1 MRRGIK
7 TLVLGFILALC
18 AFSINTPVALAETVT
33 DPNVSVE
40 STEPVQPEAP
50 VTPEVTETTE
60 TDQVTEVNEPSI
72 VDSTETDPNLNPEDP
87 EVTEDPETEL
97 PPVTDENGEE
107 VEPGTLPDSP
117 FYWLTTLIE
126 KLQVIFTVDP
136 VAKTE
141 LLEDQALERMA
152 EAQALIEEGN
162 TEDAEVALQAYSA
175 KVTEAQAFVATLTET
190 DSETREKLETA
201 LSNSHAKNIQTLGG
215 LLDKL
220 PPQAAEKVALNV
232 VRSMEKSIAKME
244 KKEQL
249 KVAKEL
255 RKATKGLED
264 SEIAEEDQE
273 ALENLEEIIEL
284 DNENLEDNVAADS
297 GAQLSSMALTTGVSE
312 IGTLQVNSS
321 KVSEES
327 RQALVPKEK
336 GKEAASEVKV
346 KKEETTQQLELKEQE
361 NKKQQELKEQ
371 EKKQPDQ
378 QEEIKPEQDKVEKNQ
393 STDNPAEKQQVE
405 KQKVEKQDKSENGKS
420 KNKE

>member
-7 TLVLGFILALC
+7 TLALGFILALC
-18 AFSINTPVALAETVT
+18 AFSINTPAVFAETVM
-33 DPNVSVE
+33 DPNVPVE

-50 VTPEVTETTE
+50 ITPEVTETIE
-60 TDQVTEVNEPSI
+60 SELVTG
-72 VDSTETDPNLNPEDP
+72 
-87 EVTEDPETEL
+87 DPETEL

-126 KLQVIFTVDP
+126 KLQVMFTVDP

-175 KVTEAQAFVATLTET
+175 KVTEAQAFVAALTDT

-201 LSNSHAKNIQTLGG
+201 LSNSHANNIQTLGG

-264 SEIAEEDQE
+264 DEVTEEAQE

-284 DNENLEDNVAADS
+284 ENEDLEDSVVADS
-297 GAQLSSMALTTGVSE
+297 EAQLSSMALTADVSE
-312 IGTLQVNSS
+312 ISTLQASS
-321 KVSEES
+321 TQVIKES
-327 RQALVPKEK
+327 SQALAPKEK
-336 GKEAASEVKV
+336 GKEAGSEVKA
-346 KKEETTQQLELKEQE
+346 KKEEIKQQVESKEQE
-361 NKKQQELKEQ
+361 QQEVVEQ
-371 EKKQPDQ
+371 EKNQPG

-393 STDNPAEKQQVE
+393 SADNAAEKQPVEKQAE
-405 KQKVEKQDKSENGKS
+405 KQKVEKQVKSENGKL